1 MDIGDLQMLR
11 ERTGLDTTA
20 FFFFFFFEKGNNNCT
35 ERSIHSYPTSKHKL
49 SLANILR
56 L

>member
-20 FFFFFFFEKGNNNCT
+20 FFFFFFLRRAIITVQREVFT
-35 ERSIHSYPTSKHKL
+35 HTQQ
-49 SLANILR
+49 ANIN
-56 L
+56 